1 MELTWINRGQPDV
14 GDDGAD
20 PKGMVGG
27 LILDER
33 IPAARHSRRES
44 RTLRNHA
51 VPNRNAALNPFDDPA
66 LASRYEAWYAGEGR
80 RADVLE
86 KELLGKLLDRF
97 TASRSVLEV
106 GCGTGHFT
114 RWLAERGLDAVG
126 MDISEPML
134 NEACRLG
141 GPRYLPGDAHSL
153 PFADRSFD
161 VTAIITALEFLPDP
175 ARALVEAVRVTRH
188 GLLLGALNQWS
199 LLTLRYRLSGKP
211 LWQSARFFSPSE
223 LSKLVRQAAG
233 RRAKAVVWRTTLW
246 PIPGVRDLSL
256 PWGGFI
262 AMAVHLHEEISA

>member
-1 MELTWINRGQPDV
+1 
-14 GDDGAD
+14 
-20 PKGMVGG
+20 MVHR
-27 LILDER
+27 D
-33 IPAARHSRRES
+33 
-44 RTLRNHA
+44 
-51 VPNRNAALNPFDDPA
+51 AALNPFDDPA

-114 RWLAERGLDAVG
+114 RWMAERGLDVVG
-126 MDISEPML
+126 VDISEPML
-134 NEACRLG
+134 SEARRLG
-141 GPRYLPGDAHSL
+141 GPRYSPGDAHAL

-175 ARALVEAVRVTRH
+175 ARALAEAVRVTRH
-188 GLLLGALNQWS
+188 GLLLGALNRWS

-211 LWQSARFFSPSE
+211 LWQSARFFSPGE

-233 RRAKAVVWRTTLW
+233 RRAEAVVWRTSLW
-246 PIPGVRDLSL
+246 PFPGLRDLSL

-262 AMAVHLHEEISA
+262 GMAVHLHEEISA